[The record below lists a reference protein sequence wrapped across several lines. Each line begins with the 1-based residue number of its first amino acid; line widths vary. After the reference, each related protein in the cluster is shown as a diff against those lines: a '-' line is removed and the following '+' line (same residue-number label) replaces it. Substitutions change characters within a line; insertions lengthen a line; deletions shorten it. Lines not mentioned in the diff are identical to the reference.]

1 MVLQTTTFDHS
12 VTATNWSTRRESN
25 PHPSGQ
31 GWRNLPRRFTTR
43 LNFSQPLQWSS
54 DFIRLNMRLLTTVL
68 RPLSPLQRWLD
79 FLYLKC
85 KWQSKCPYYCLTPLI
100 TVSGYFH
107 GEDDF
112 HLQPTAIALPY
123 FYLSFALFSKEMDV
137 VLFLRPDW
145 RLIPQSARMSGEQSF
160 RCTNLLQ

>member
-79 FLYLKC
+79 FIYLKC

-100 TVSGYFH
+100 TVSGY
-107 GEDDF
+107 
-112 HLQPTAIALPY
+112 LPWGGW
-123 FYLSFALFSKEMDV
+123 LSFATHGNCATVFLPIICIVFKRNGRSTVSTPRLATHPSKCKNV
-137 VLFLRPDW
+137 GWAIFPLY
-145 RLIPQSARMSGEQSF
+145 
-160 RCTNLLQ
+160 